1 MSMTALR
8 TTGHCY
14 YIPKVHAHP
23 LSRHVT
29 TVNFTLTLTEVFP
42 FGPTMFSFGPTA
54 HLLVIDHAILLD
66 RKVFVVL

>member
-1 MSMTALR
+1 
-8 TTGHCY
+8 
-14 YIPKVHAHP
+14 

-66 RKVFVVL
+66 RKVFVVLVFLV